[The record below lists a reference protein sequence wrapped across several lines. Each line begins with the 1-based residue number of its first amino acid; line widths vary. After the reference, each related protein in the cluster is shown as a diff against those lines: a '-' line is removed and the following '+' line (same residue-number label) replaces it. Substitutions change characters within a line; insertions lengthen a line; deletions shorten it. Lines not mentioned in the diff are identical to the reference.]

1 MRATLTPHRAFLET
15 DLLPRWAKAF
25 GPDAVVLNIGAGSR
39 PYREHFVCTMRTSDK
54 RAEVGCDE
62 TFPVEAIPYPD
73 GSVDGLLCVGVVERL
88 DDPMHALREC
98 RRVLKPGGTLLLG
111 IAGIDGEWHAARDR
125 WRLTPGGMAHLVQG
139 FLVLEERQFGRTYAF
154 YVVTPS

>member
-1 MRATLTPHRAFLET
+1 
-15 DLLPRWAKAF
+15 
-25 GPDAVVLNIGAGSR
+25 
-39 PYREHFVCTMRTSDK
+39 
-54 RAEVGCDE
+54 
-62 TFPVEAIPYPD
+62 
-73 GSVDGLLCVGVVERL
+73 
-88 DDPMHALREC
+88 MHALREC